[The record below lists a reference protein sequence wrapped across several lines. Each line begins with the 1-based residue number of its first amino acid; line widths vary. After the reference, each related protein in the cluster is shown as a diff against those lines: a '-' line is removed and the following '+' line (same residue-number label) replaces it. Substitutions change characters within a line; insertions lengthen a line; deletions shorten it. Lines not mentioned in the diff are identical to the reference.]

1 MADCCENKACA
12 IEALGKR
19 QGTTLRTVLAIN
31 VVMFA
36 VELAAGV
43 VSGST
48 ALLSDSLDNLGD
60 ALTYGLSLYAV
71 SRGARTKAKVAL
83 FKGALIFIAGIVVL
97 GQVIYRIAVPG
108 VPTFEVMGAISILAL
123 AANGA
128 CLLLLWKHRL
138 EDINMSSVWEC
149 SRNDIASNIAVLVA
163 AGGVWLT
170 RSGWPDW
177 LVGLGLACL
186 FLVSAVRV
194 LRGAISGLK
203 THASDVDD
211 ISNVANIRRI
221 QSP

>member
-19 QGTTLRTVLAIN
+19 QGTTLRTVLVIN
-31 VVMFA
+31 VVMFV

-71 SRGARTKAKVAL
+71 SRGARIKARVAF
-83 FKGALIFIAGIVVL
+83 FKGTLILAAGIVVL
-97 GQVIYRIAVPG
+97 GQVVYRIMVPG
-108 VPTFEVMGAISILAL
+108 VPTFEVMGAVSILAL
-123 AANGA
+123 CANAA
-128 CLLLLWKHRL
+128 CLLLLWKHRR

-149 SRNDIASNIAVLVA
+149 SRNDIASNIAVFVA

-170 RSGWPDW
+170 RSGWPDL

-194 LRGAISGLK
+194 LRGALAHQPVGYES
-203 THASDVDD
+203 V
-211 ISNVANIRRI
+211 
-221 QSP
+221 

>member
-1 MADCCENKACA
+1 MTDCCENKACA
-12 IEALGKR
+12 IEALGKG

-43 VSGST
+43 ISGST

-71 SRGARTKAKVAL
+71 SRGTRLKARVAL
-83 FKGALIFIAGIVVL
+83 FKGALIFTAGLVVL
-97 GQVIYRIAVPG
+97 GQVIYRVMVPS
-108 VPTFEVMGAISILAL
+108 VPTFEVMGAVSILAL
-123 AANGA
+123 AANA
-128 CLLLLWKHRL
+128 TCLGLLWKHRR

-149 SRNDIASNIAVLVA
+149 SRNDITSNMAVFVA

-170 RSGWPDW
+170 RSGWPDL

-194 LRGAISGLK
+194 LRRAITELK
-203 THASDVDD
+203 TLASDVDD
-211 ISNVANIRRI
+211 ISNAADVERI
-221 QSP
+221 QRP

>member
-1 MADCCENKACA
+1 MTDCCENKACA
-12 IEALGKR
+12 IEALGKG

-43 VSGST
+43 ISGST

-71 SRGARTKAKVAL
+71 SRGARLKARVAL
-83 FKGALIFIAGIVVL
+83 FKGALIFTAGLVVL
-97 GQVIYRIAVPG
+97 GQVIYRVMVPS
-108 VPTFEVMGAISILAL
+108 VPTFEVMGAVSILAL
-123 AANGA
+123 AANA
-128 CLLLLWKHRL
+128 TCLGLLWKHRR

-149 SRNDIASNIAVLVA
+149 SRNDIASNMAVFVA

-170 RSGWPDW
+170 RSGWPDL

-194 LRGAISGLK
+194 LRRAITELK
-203 THASDVDD
+203 TLASDVDD
-211 ISNVANIRRI
+211 ISNAADVERI
-221 QSP
+221 QRP